1 MDGYRPHPFRPA
13 WWLAG
18 PHAQTIAGKLLRRA
32 ADVALRRERLE
43 TPDGDFVDLDHG
55 PDPGAAA
62 PVALVLHGLEGSA
75 RRHYMTLTYAALLE
89 RGIHPIGLN
98 FRSCSA
104 PVPEPAA
111 PRTRRGRRP
120 RPARFELNRAARLYH
135 SGETE
140 DLAFVL
146 ERLRARFG
154 GRRFGAVGFSLGG
167 NVLLKFLGEQG
178 RLGRSPLDAAV
189 AVSVPFDL
197 SAGARRLEGGI
208 FAALYT
214 RYFMRGLRSKA
225 AAKEA
230 QLAAHCDMAAVRRA
244 RTLRQFDEA
253 ATAPLH
259 GFRDAEDY
267 YARSSCAGFIGSVR
281 VPTLLIHSLDDPF
294 LPAAS
299 VPRAAVAGNPWLTPV
314 FTAAGGHVGF
324 VTGSPA
330 SPRFWAEE
338 EAARY
343 LGAHLIGD
351 AGPSAPRAPEAP
363 RVDARGD
370 LR

>member
-1 MDGYRPHPFRPA
+1 MDGYRPHAFRPA

-18 PHAQTIAGKLLRRA
+18 AHAQTIAGKLLRRA

-43 TPDGDFVDLDHG
+43 TPDGDFVDLDHN
-55 PDPGAAA
+55 PDRGAGA

-75 RRHYMTLTYAALLE
+75 RRHYMTLTYAALLA
-89 RGIHPIGLN
+89 RGVHPIGLN

-104 PVPEPAA
+104 PVPEPAR
-111 PRTRRGRRP
+111 PQRRPGRRP

-146 ERLRARFG
+146 GLLRARFD
-154 GRRFGAVGFSLGG
+154 GRRFGALGFSLGG

-178 RLGRSPLDAAV
+178 RVGRAPLDAAV

-197 SAGARRLEGGI
+197 SAGARQLEQGL

-230 QLAAHCDMAAVRRA
+230 LLAARCDMAAVRRA

-267 YARSSCAGFIGSVR
+267 YARSSSSSFIADIR

-299 VPRAAVAGNPWLTPV
+299 VPRAAVAENPWLTPI

-324 VTGSPA
+324 VTGSPG

-343 LGAHLIGD
+343 LAARLHADAAASALEASDAAH
-351 AGPSAPRAPEAP
+351 
-363 RVDARGD
+363 VDDHGD

>member
-1 MDGYRPHPFRPA
+1 MDGYRPRAFRPA
-13 WWLAG
+13 WWLPGAHG
-18 PHAQTIAGKLLRRA
+18 QTIAGKLLRRA
-32 ADVALRRERLE
+32 PDVALRRERLE

-55 PDPGAAA
+55 ADPGAGA
-62 PVALVLHGLEGSA
+62 PVVLVLHGLEGSA

-104 PVPEPAA
+104 PEPEPAEMG
-111 PRTRRGRRP
+111 RRRGRRP
-120 RPARFELNRAARLYH
+120 RPARFELNRAPRLYH

-146 ERLRARFG
+146 RRLRERFG
-154 GRRFGAVGFSLGG
+154 ARRFGAVGFSLGG
-167 NVLLKFLGEQG
+167 NVLLKFLGEEG
-178 RLGRSPLDAAV
+178 RAGRAPLQAAV

-197 SAGARRLEGGI
+197 SAGARRLEEGI

-214 RYFMRGLRSKA
+214 RYFMRGLRAKA
-225 AAKEA
+225 TAKEA
-230 QLAAHCDMAAVRRA
+230 LLAARCDMGAVRRA

-267 YARSSCAGFIGSVR
+267 YARSSCAAFIGSIR

-299 VPRAAVAGNPWLTPV
+299 VPRAAVAENPWLTPL

-343 LGAHLIGD
+343 LAARLVGHATPD
-351 AGPSAPRAPEAP
+351 ARGAPRAPG
-363 RVDARGD
+363 VDDRGD